1 MKVKTKQTNKQTTE
15 VVTAPAEPVQ
25 EAVKEVLSEKPFES
39 NPEFEKMSSAE
50 KIDFLKEELN
60 GNFDIRESHL
70 GNPASDKLV
79 IIIPQVHGSAGSNPS
94 PYATTSQENANDLLK
109 QLFDLGASNTILD
122 EGIPNEKPPRT
133 KQDLPPNAIIG
144 AGAIFKF
151 ENTHDVKLR
160 GAESFYSNY
169 YRSVAHTIVQ
179 IFNNP
184 NGAALLR
191 SLDAIPPQQRS
202 MHQSYSVLVQN
213 LDQLLKTNER
223 PDLMQKAKQEI
234 LQKLISVNGPV
245 YNRSHILSIYN
256 EANRIVHSVIAQ
268 NAKNEADATVTIA
281 LGGQHFTYEN
291 SPAYNINLPQLPPKN
306 SFPTGKNAIEANFSK
321 QNYLV
326 ITPSIVE

>member
-1 MKVKTKQTNKQTTE
+1 
-15 VVTAPAEPVQ
+15 
-25 EAVKEVLSEKPFES
+25 
-39 NPEFEKMSSAE
+39 
-50 KIDFLKEELN
+50 
-60 GNFDIRESHL
+60 
-70 GNPASDKLV
+70 
-79 IIIPQVHGSAGSNPS
+79 
-94 PYATTSQENANDLLK
+94 
-109 QLFDLGASNTILD
+109 
-122 EGIPNEKPPRT
+122 
-133 KQDLPPNAIIG
+133 
-144 AGAIFKF
+144 
-151 ENTHDVKLR
+151 
-160 GAESFYSNY
+160 
-169 YRSVAHTIVQ
+169 
-179 IFNNP
+179 
-184 NGAALLR
+184 
-191 SLDAIPPQQRS
+191 